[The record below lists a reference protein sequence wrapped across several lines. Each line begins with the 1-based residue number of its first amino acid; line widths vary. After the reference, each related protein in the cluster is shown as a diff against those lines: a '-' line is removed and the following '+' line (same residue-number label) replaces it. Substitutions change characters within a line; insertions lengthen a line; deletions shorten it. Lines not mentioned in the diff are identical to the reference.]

1 MLPLALTLTTAA
13 IATIGLYFWPG
24 SDSPWGSPHE
34 SEDEIEVGGR
44 SRKSKR
50 HQYFDRIT
58 EEDTDDLIEDA
69 RRDELLRKEKSARR
83 HNTGSA
89 RHNTS
94 SSSSTM
100 MAGALVVDK
109 IEHAVGKAADLLPG
123 TSGRKKA
130 EAIKEIKRE
139 AEEVSKKQQYVPTPA
154 RKKNV
159 AIVVS
164 ERKVL
169 LGESSDPDF
178 EEAGLPSVSYLI
190 LAISYCLLI
199 FFSHSYHIYH
209 IHWTSLIQSST
220 FWCTHHSLKPIR
232 SPNLVHFALKKQQRQ
247 QRLQRAA
254 LTSQFVNLQPPTS
267 RPPHPL
273 SLLLLPCFRLS
284 AHLNISFHL
293 HKHHLSFLF
302 YAPWPLRPF
311 TSKNLSHCLH
321 PVE

>member
-1 MLPLALTLTTAA
+1 MPSGRRHLARPTGGGKDFLLPLALTITTAA

-44 SRKSKR
+44 SRKSRR

-130 EAIKEIKRE
+130 EALKEIKRE
-139 AEEVSKKQQYVPTPA
+139 AEEVSKRQQYVPTPA

-169 LGESSDPDF
+169 LGESSDLDF

-199 FFSHSYHIYH
+199 SFSHFCHIYH
-209 IHWTSLIQSST
+209 IH
-220 FWCTHHSLKPIR
+220 
-232 SPNLVHFALKKQQRQ
+232 
-247 QRLQRAA
+247 
-254 LTSQFVNLQPPTS
+254 
-267 RPPHPL
+267 
-273 SLLLLPCFRLS
+273 
-284 AHLNISFHL
+284 
-293 HKHHLSFLF
+293 
-302 YAPWPLRPF
+302 
-311 TSKNLSHCLH
+311 
-321 PVE
+321 